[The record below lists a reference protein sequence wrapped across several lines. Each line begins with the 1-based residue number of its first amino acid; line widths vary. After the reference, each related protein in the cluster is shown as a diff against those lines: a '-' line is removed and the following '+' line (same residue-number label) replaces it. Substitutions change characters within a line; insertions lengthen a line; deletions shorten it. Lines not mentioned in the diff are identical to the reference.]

1 MKTLNDYCYIG
12 GGDIGLFP
20 IVGETLMDPYL
31 LERIKIARRLKEI
44 QQSDDFRK
52 ITEFINEFDYQDYY
66 DHWDGRVKQDDLLPN
81 MKIRKL
87 KIKKEPCRVLYWRAH
102 VLNNGDVTAC
112 GCRDMDGEMIVGNIT
127 NEPLYSIWHSDKIKK
142 ISEENIKQFHESKF
156 HKRSKKTAL

>member
-1 MKTLNDYCYIG
+1 
-12 GGDIGLFP
+12 
-20 IVGETLMDPYL
+20 
-31 LERIKIARRLKEI
+31 
-44 QQSDDFRK
+44 
-52 ITEFINEFDYQDYY
+52 
-66 DHWDGRVKQDDLLPN
+66 

-87 KIKKEPCRVLYWRAH
+87 KIKKEPCRVLYWHAH

-142 ISEENIKQFHESKF
+142 IKEDFYNGKFPKICRDCREYKSFKTWFRLDRTKEISEENIKQFHESKF